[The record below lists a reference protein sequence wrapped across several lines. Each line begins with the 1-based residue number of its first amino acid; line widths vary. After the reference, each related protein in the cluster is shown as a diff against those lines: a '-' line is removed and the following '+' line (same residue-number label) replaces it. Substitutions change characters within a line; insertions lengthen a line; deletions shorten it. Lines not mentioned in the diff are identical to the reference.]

1 MKLFKLWNI
10 NYIPL
15 ENLQQ
20 IAIAI
25 YQKKIPRYLF
35 LTLCFNLIVAPAVQ
49 ATVQVEL
56 NRTQAYAIA
65 LLGLTTVIFSIY
77 LFVVM
82 FQPERF

>member
-1 MKLFKLWNI
+1 MKLLKLWNI
-10 NYIPL
+10 DYGPL
-15 ENLQQ
+15 ENFQQ
-20 IAIAI
+20 IAIAV

-35 LTLCFNLIVAPAVQ
+35 LTLCLNLAIAPAVQ

-56 NRTQAYAIA
+56 SRTQAYAIA
-65 LLGLTTVIFSIY
+65 LLGLTTIIFSIY